1 MARFVQELAPLPD
14 LYAGDHTLRAHL
26 DRVLGEVGHKAA
38 APLLEALAA
47 DVAGPLHQAGLDA
60 ERHPPVHVPYDGWG
74 RRIDRIETSAGWET
88 QRRAAATHGVVALP
102 YEAEA
107 RETWGAGARVVQHA
121 LLHLYGPWSATFSC
135 PVAMS
140 DGAATVLATE
150 GVDPALRDRLLPRL
164 LSRDPDVAWTS
175 GQWMTESEGGSD
187 VGRATTAARPDG
199 DGGWALHGEKWFCSA
214 TTAEFAIA
222 LARPEG
228 APDGTRGLACF
239 VVPRYA
245 GLAAAP
251 PSGEPRR
258 DTAPGLFVHRLKDKL
273 GTKALPS
280 AEVRLD
286 GAEAWP
292 VGDPA
297 ESGFRRMLQLV
308 QVTRIHN
315 AAAAAAG
322 MRRGLVLARRF
333 AETREAFGQ
342 RLFRQPLHREVLSWL
357 AVDADAAFA
366 LTGLCFDLLGRY
378 EVDGDAQ
385 AGALL
390 RFAAT
395 LAKAS
400 TGKLA
405 VANASEVVE
414 CFGGP
419 GYIEDTEIPRLLR
432 DSQVL
437 PVWEGTTNVLALD
450 VLRALARDDALTP
463 YLAHVDAALATAG
476 TALATAGAAGGAGG
490 EWLAPVAAQ
499 LRGVRD
505 AVAEDARAAA
515 AAPTTD
521 ATQARARNLLE
532 RMAHLLA
539 ASALVEQAAFD
550 LDRGDARSALVASLW
565 TRRRLLGDPAAGEG
579 HRAFAHVVDG
589 APL

>member
-1 MARFVQELAPLPD
+1 MTRFVQELAPLPD
-14 LYAGDHTLRAHL
+14 LYAGDATLRAHL
-26 DRVLGEVGHKAA
+26 DRVLGEIGHKSA

-47 DVAGPLHQAGLDA
+47 DAAGPLHKAARDA
-60 ERHPPVHVPYDGWG
+60 EKNPPRHVPYDGWG
-74 RRIDRIETSAGWET
+74 RRIDRIETAAGWET
-88 QRRAAATHGVVALP
+88 LRRAAATHGLVALP
-102 YEAEA
+102 YEDDA
-107 RETWGAGARVVQHA
+107 RATWGAGARVVQHA
-121 LLHLYGPWSATFSC
+121 LLHLYGPWSATYSC

-140 DGAATVLATE
+140 DGAATVLAAP

-164 LSRDPDVAWTS
+164 LSRNPDVAWTS
-175 GQWMTESEGGSD
+175 GQWMTESQGGSD
-187 VGRATTAARPDG
+187 VGRATTAARPDA
-199 DGGWALHGEKWFCSA
+199 DGTWRLYGEKWFCSA
-214 TTAEFAIA
+214 TTSEFAIA

-245 GLAAAP
+245 RLATAP
-251 PSGEPRR
+251 PAGLPSR
-258 DTAPGLFVHRLKDKL
+258 DTAPGLLVHRLKDKL
-273 GTKALPS
+273 GTRALPS

-297 ESGFRRMLQLV
+297 EPGLRRMLALV
-308 QVTRIHN
+308 QITRIHN
-315 AAAAAAG
+315 AAAAAGG
-322 MRRGLVLARRF
+322 MRRGLLLARRF

-342 RLFRQPLHREVLSWL
+342 PLFRQPLHREVLTWL
-357 AVDADAAFA
+357 AVDADAAFS
-366 LTGLCFDLLGRY
+366 LTGLCFALLGRY
-378 EVDGDAQ
+378 EVDADTN

-400 TGKLA
+400 TGKIA
-405 VANASEVVE
+405 VANASEIVE

-432 DSQVL
+432 DAQVL
-437 PVWEGTTNVLALD
+437 PVWEGTTNVLSLD

-463 YLAHVDAALATAG
+463 YLAYVDRALNVT
-476 TALATAGAAGGAGG
+476 G
-490 EWLAPVAAQ
+490 EWIGPVAEQ
-499 LRGVRD
+499 LRPVRD

-515 AAPTTD
+515 SAPDSAA
-521 ATQARARNLLE
+521 AQAGARHLME

-539 ASALVEQAAFD
+539 AATLLEQAAFD
-550 LDRGDARSALVASLW
+550 LDRGDARSALIASLW
-565 TRRRLLGDPAAGEG
+565 TRRRVLGDPATGEG

-589 APL
+589 AAL

>member
-1 MARFVQELAPLPD
+1 
-14 LYAGDHTLRAHL
+14 
-26 DRVLGEVGHKAA
+26 
-38 APLLEALAA
+38 
-47 DVAGPLHQAGLDA
+47 
-60 ERHPPVHVPYDGWG
+60 
-74 RRIDRIETSAGWET
+74 
-88 QRRAAATHGVVALP
+88 
-102 YEAEA
+102 
-107 RETWGAGARVVQHA
+107 
-121 LLHLYGPWSATFSC
+121 
-135 PVAMS
+135 
-140 DGAATVLATE
+140 
-150 GVDPALRDRLLPRL
+150 
-164 LSRDPDVAWTS
+164 
-175 GQWMTESEGGSD
+175 
-187 VGRATTAARPDG
+187 
-199 DGGWALHGEKWFCSA
+199 
-214 TTAEFAIA
+214 
-222 LARPEG
+222 
-228 APDGTRGLACF
+228 
-239 VVPRYA
+239 
-245 GLAAAP
+245 
-251 PSGEPRR
+251 
-258 DTAPGLFVHRLKDKL
+258 
-273 GTKALPS
+273 
-280 AEVRLD
+280 
-286 GAEAWP
+286 
-292 VGDPA
+292 
-297 ESGFRRMLQLV
+297 MLQLV
-308 QVTRIHN
+308 QITRIHN

-450 VLRALARDDALTP
+450 VLRALARDDALAP
-463 YLAHVDAALATAG
+463 YLGRVDAALAAAG
-476 TALATAGAAGGAGG
+476 AGAAAGSG
-490 EWLAPVAAQ
+490 MAEWLAPVAAQ
-499 LRGVRD
+499 LRPVRD

-515 AAPTTD
+515 AAPATD
-521 ATQARARNLLE
+521 ATQARARHLLE

-550 LDRGDARSALVASLW
+550 LERGDARSALVASLW

-579 HRAFAHVVDG
+579 HKAFAHVVDG

>member
-1 MARFVQELAPLPD
+1 MPRFVQDLAPLPD
-14 LYAGDHTLRAHL
+14 LYAGDAMLRAHL
-26 DRVLGEVGHKAA
+26 DRLLGEVGHKNA
-38 APLLEALAA
+38 APLLESLAA
-47 DVAGPLHQAGLDA
+47 DAAGPLRAAHLDA

-74 RRIDRIETSAGWET
+74 RRVDRIETGQGWET
-88 QRRAAATHGVVALP
+88 QRRAAARHGLVALP
-102 YEAEA
+102 YEPEA
-107 RETWGAGARVVQHA
+107 RATWGAGARVVQHA

-140 DGAATVLATE
+140 DGAATVLLAD

-164 LSRDPDVAWTS
+164 LARDPDEAWTS

-187 VGRATTAARPDG
+187 VGRATTAARADADG
-199 DGGWALHGEKWFCSA
+199 TWRLHGEKWFCSA
-214 TTAEFAIA
+214 TTAEFAVA
-222 LARPEG
+222 LARPDG
-228 APDGTRGLACF
+228 APGGSRGLACF

-245 GLAAAP
+245 AGT
-251 PSGEPRR
+251 R

-273 GTKALPS
+273 GTRALPS

-297 ESGFRRMLQLV
+297 EPGLRRMLALV
-308 QVTRIHN
+308 QVTRLHN
-315 AAAAAAG
+315 AAAAAAA
-322 MRRGLVLARRF
+322 MRRGLLLARSY
-333 AETREAFGQ
+333 AETREAFGL
-342 RLFRQPLHREVLSWL
+342 RLFRQPLHREVLAWL
-357 AVDADAAFA
+357 GVDADAAFA
-366 LTGLCFDLLGRY
+366 LTGLCFELLGRA
-378 EVDGDAQ
+378 EVERDEGA
-385 AGALL
+385 AALL

-405 VANASEVVE
+405 VAAASEVVE

-432 DSQVL
+432 DAQVL
-437 PVWEGTTNVLALD
+437 PVWEGTTNVLSLD

-463 YLAHVDAALATAG
+463 YLARVDAALDACA
-476 TALATAGAAGGAGG
+476 G
-490 EWLAPVAAQ
+490 EWLGPVAER
-499 LRGVRD
+499 LRTVRD
-505 AVAEDARAAA
+505 EVAEAARAAA
-515 AAPTTD
+515 AAPTAD
-521 ATQARARNLLE
+521 ATQARARALME

-539 ASALVEQAAFD
+539 AAALTEQAAFD
-550 LDRGDARSALVASLW
+550 LDRGDARTALVASLW

-589 APL
+589 ASL

>member
-1 MARFVQELAPLPD
+1 MTTRFVQEFAPLPD
-14 LYAGDHTLRAHL
+14 LYAGDVTLRAHL
-26 DRVLGEVGHKAA
+26 DRLLGDVGHKAA
-38 APLLEALAA
+38 APLLESLAA
-47 DVAGPLHQAGLDA
+47 DAAGPLHDAGLDA
-60 ERHPPVHVPYDGWG
+60 ENHPPRHVPYDAWG
-74 RRIDRIETSAGWET
+74 RRVDRIETAAGWET
-88 QRRAAATHGVVALP
+88 QRRAAAAHGVVALP
-102 YEAEA
+102 YEADA
-107 RETWGAGARVVQHA
+107 LATWGAGARVVQHA
-121 LLHLYGPWSATFSC
+121 LLHLYGPWSATYSC

-140 DGAATVLATE
+140 DGAATVLRAP
-150 GVDPALRDRLLPRL
+150 GVDPALVDRLLPRL
-164 LSRDPDVAWTS
+164 LSRDPEVAWTS
-175 GQWMTESEGGSD
+175 GQWMTESQGGSD
-187 VGRATTAARPDG
+187 VGRATTTARQDADG
-199 DGGWALHGEKWFCSA
+199 TWRLYGEKWFCSA
-214 TTAEFAIA
+214 TTSEFAIA

-228 APDGTRGLACF
+228 APDGSRGLACF

-245 GLAAAP
+245 HLAAAP
-251 PSGEPRR
+251 PAGPWPR
-258 DTAPGLFVHRLKDKL
+258 DTAPGLYVHRLKDKL
-273 GTKALPS
+273 GTRALPS
-280 AEVRLD
+280 AEIRLD

-292 VGDPA
+292 VGDPT
-297 ESGFRRMLQLV
+297 EPGLRRMLALV
-308 QVTRIHN
+308 QVTRLHN

-333 AETREAFGQ
+333 AETREAFGL
-342 RLFRQPLHREVLSWL
+342 RLFRQPLHREVLTWL

-366 LTGLCFDLLGRY
+366 LTGLCFALLGRQ
-378 EVDGDAQ
+378 EVDGDAE

-419 GYIEDTEIPRLLR
+419 GYIEDTGIPRLLR

-437 PVWEGTTNVLALD
+437 PVWEGTTNVLSLD

-463 YLAHVDAALATAG
+463 YLAHVDRALDVT
-476 TALATAGAAGGAGG
+476 G
-490 EWLAPVAAQ
+490 EWIGPVAEL
-499 LRGVRD
+499 LRPVRD

-515 AAPTTD
+515 AAPD
-521 ATQARARNLLE
+521 NGNVQARARHLME

-539 ASALVEQAAFD
+539 AATLLDQAAYD
-550 LDRGDARSALVASLW
+550 LERGDARTALVASLW
-565 TRRRLLGDPAAGEG
+565 TRRRLLGDPAAGDG

>member
-1 MARFVQELAPLPD
+1 MDPRFVQDLAPLPD
-14 LYAGDHTLRAHL
+14 LYAGDATLRAHL
-26 DRVLGEVGHKAA
+26 DRLLGDVGHKQA

-47 DVAGPLHQAGLDA
+47 DAAGPLHEAALQA
-60 ERHPPVHVPYDGWG
+60 EKNPPVHVPYDPWG
-74 RRIDRIETSAGWET
+74 RRIDKIETSTGWET
-88 QRRAAATHGVVALP
+88 QRQAAARHGVVALP
-102 YEAEA
+102 YEDEA
-107 RETWGAGARVVQHA
+107 RATWGAGARVVQHA

-140 DGAATVLATE
+140 DGAATVLLAG

-164 LSRDPDVAWTS
+164 LSRDPDTAWTS
-175 GQWMTESEGGSD
+175 GQWMTESQGGSD
-187 VGRATTAARPDG
+187 VGRATTAARQDADG
-199 DGGWALHGEKWFCSA
+199 TWRLYGEKWFCSA
-214 TTAEFAIA
+214 TTAELAIA
-222 LARPEG
+222 LARP
-228 APDGTRGLACF
+228 DGGPAGSKGLACF

-245 GLAAAP
+245 EGT
-251 PSGEPRR
+251 R
-258 DTAPGLFVHRLKDKL
+258 DTAPGMFVHRLKDKL
-273 GTKALPS
+273 GTRALPS

-292 VGDPA
+292 VGDPS
-297 ESGFRRMLQLV
+297 EPGLRRMLALV
-308 QVTRIHN
+308 QVTRLHN
-315 AAAAAAG
+315 AAAAAAS

-366 LTGLCFDLLGRY
+366 LTGLCFSLLGRY
-378 EVDGDAQ
+378 EVDGDTG

-419 GYIEDTEIPRLLR
+419 GYIEDTGIPRLLR

-437 PVWEGTTNVLALD
+437 PVWEGTTNVLSLD
-450 VLRALARDDALTP
+450 VVRALARDDALTP
-463 YLAHVDAALATAG
+463 YLAYVDQALDVT
-476 TALATAGAAGGAGG
+476 G
-490 EWLAPVAAQ
+490 EWVGPVAES
-499 LRGVRD
+499 LRPVRD
-505 AVAEDARAAA
+505 AVASAARAAA
-515 AAPTTD
+515 ASPEA
-521 ATQARARNLLE
+521 AGTQAGARALME

-539 ASALVEQAAFD
+539 AAALLEQAAYD

-565 TRRRLLGDPAAGEG
+565 SRRRLLGEDVAGEG
-579 HRAFAHVVDG
+579 HKAFAHVVDG
-589 APL
+589 AAL

>member
-1 MARFVQELAPLPD
+1 MSRFTQDLAPLPD
-14 LYAGDHTLRAHL
+14 LYAGDAPLRAYL
-26 DRVLGEVGHKAA
+26 DRVLGDVGHKNA
-38 APLLEALAA
+38 APALESLAA
-47 DVAGPLHQAGLDA
+47 DAAGPLHEAALDA
-60 ERHPPVHVPYDGWG
+60 ERHPPVHVPYDAWG
-74 RRIDRIETSAGWET
+74 RRVDRIETSTGWET
-88 QRRAAATHGVVALP
+88 LRRAAATHGVVALP

-107 RETWGAGARVVQHA
+107 RATWGAGARNVQHA
-121 LLHLYGPWSATFSC
+121 LLHLYGPWSATFNC

-140 DGAATVLATE
+140 DGAATVLAAP

-164 LSRDPDVAWTS
+164 LSRDPGEAWTS
-175 GQWMTESEGGSD
+175 GQWMTESQGGSD
-187 VGRATTAARPDG
+187 VGRATTAARADEDG
-199 DGGWALHGEKWFCSA
+199 TWRLYGEKWFCSS
-214 TTAEFAIA
+214 TNSEFAVA
-222 LARPEG
+222 LARPDG
-228 APDGTRGLACF
+228 APGGSKGLACF

-245 GLAAAP
+245 G
-251 PSGEPRR
+251 RTR
-258 DTAPGLFVHRLKDKL
+258 DTAPGLYVHRLKDKL
-273 GTKALPS
+273 GTRGLPS

-292 VGDPA
+292 VGDPS
-297 ESGFRRMLQLV
+297 EPGLRRMLALV

-342 RLFRQPLHREVLSWL
+342 RLFRQPLHREVLTWL
-357 AVDADAAFA
+357 AVDAEAAFA
-366 LTGLCFDLLGRY
+366 VTGLCFSLLGRY
-378 EVDGDAQ
+378 EVDGDAD

-405 VANASEVVE
+405 VASASEVVE

-437 PVWEGTTNVLALD
+437 PVWEGTTNVLSLD
-450 VLRALARDDALTP
+450 VVRALARDDALAP
-463 YLAHVDAALATAG
+463 YLAYVDRALDVS
-476 TALATAGAAGGAGG
+476 G
-490 EWLAPVAAQ
+490 EWIGPVAND

-505 AVAEDARAAA
+505 TVAEMARVAA
-515 AAPTTD
+515 AAPESP
-521 ATQARARNLLE
+521 ATQAGARHLME

-539 ASALVEQAAFD
+539 AAALLEQAAFD
-550 LDRGDARSALVASLW
+550 LDRGDARTALVASLW
-565 TRRRLLGDPAAGEG
+565 TRRRLMGDPAAGEG
-579 HRAFAHVVDG
+579 HKAFAHVVDG
-589 APL
+589 AAL

>member
-1 MARFVQELAPLPD
+1 MPRFVQELAPLPD

-26 DRVLGEVGHKAA
+26 DRVLGDVGHKTA
-38 APLLEALAA
+38 APLLESLAA
-47 DVAGPLHQAGLDA
+47 DVAGPLHDAGLDA

-74 RRIDRIETSAGWET
+74 RRVDRIETSAGWET
-88 QRRAAATHGVVALP
+88 QRRAAATHGLVALP

-140 DGAATVLATE
+140 DGAATVLGAE
-150 GVDPALRDRLLPRL
+150 GVDPGLRDRLLPRL

-187 VGRATTAARPDG
+187 VGRATTQARPDG

-228 APDGTRGLACF
+228 APSGSRGLACF

-251 PSGEPRR
+251 PAGPRSG

-297 ESGFRRMLQLV
+297 EPGLRRMLALV

-385 AGALL
+385 AGTLL

-476 TALATAGAAGGAGG
+476 AAGANGASSGGSA

-499 LRGVRD
+499 LRTVRD

-515 AAPTTD
+515 AAPATD
-521 ATQARARNLLE
+521 ATQARARHLLE

>member
-1 MARFVQELAPLPD
+1 MPRFTQDLAPLPD
-14 LYAGDHTLRAHL
+14 LYAGDVTLRAHL
-26 DRVLGEVGHKAA
+26 DRALGDVGHKNA
-38 APLLEALAA
+38 APLLESLAA
-47 DVAGPLHQAGLDA
+47 EAAGPLHEAALDA
-60 ERHPPVHVPYDGWG
+60 ERHPPVHVPYDAWG
-74 RRIDRIETSAGWET
+74 RRVDRIETSAGWET
-88 QRRAAATHGVVALP
+88 QRRAAATHGLVALP

-107 RETWGAGARVVQHA
+107 RATWGAGARVVQHA

-140 DGAATVLATE
+140 DGAATVLAAP

-164 LSRDPDVAWTS
+164 LSRDPDEAWTS
-175 GQWMTESEGGSD
+175 GQWMTESQGGSD
-187 VGRATTAARPDG
+187 VGRSTTEARPDE
-199 DGGWALHGEKWFCSA
+199 DGTWRLYGEKWFCSS
-214 TTAEFAIA
+214 TNSEFAIA
-222 LARPEG
+222 LARPDT
-228 APDGTRGLACF
+228 DGGRAGSKGLACF

-245 GLAAAP
+245 G
-251 PSGEPRR
+251 SGR
-258 DTAPGLFVHRLKDKL
+258 DTAPGLYVHRLKDKL
-273 GTKALPS
+273 GTRALPS

-292 VGDPA
+292 VGDPS
-297 ESGFRRMLQLV
+297 EPGLRRMLALV

-366 LTGLCFDLLGRY
+366 LTGLCFSLLGRY
-378 EVDGDAQ
+378 EVDGDGD

-405 VANASEVVE
+405 VASASEVVE

-419 GYIEDTEIPRLLR
+419 GYIEDTEVPRLLR

-437 PVWEGTTNVLALD
+437 PVWEGTTNVLSLD
-450 VLRALARDDALTP
+450 VLRALARDEALVP
-463 YLAHVDAALATAG
+463 YLAYVDRALDVS
-476 TALATAGAAGGAGG
+476 G
-490 EWLAPVAAQ
+490 EWVGPVAAD
-499 LRGVRD
+499 LRGVRVS
-505 AVAEDARAAA
+505 VAEAAA
-515 AAPTTD
+515 AAAADPLSP
-521 ATQARARNLLE
+521 AAQAGARHLME

-539 ASALVEQAAFD
+539 AAALLEQAAFD
-550 LDRGDARSALVASLW
+550 LDRGDARTALVASLW

-579 HRAFAHVVDG
+579 HKAFAHVVDG
-589 APL
+589 AAL